1 MGNFQLKNSEKK
13 FSFYFTSI
21 IMQQIYTA
29 QLIDMFQCVKVRN
42 INVCGIFQNK
52 VKCTCRKWF
61 WLYKI
66 FKRYVCLIHSI
77 ASSIHMRR
85 FYTFFFL
92 HISVVT
98 QQISHAS
105 ILSLSTADLQN
116 SGNLNFFFFL
126 TASWKSL

>member
-42 INVCGIFQNK
+42 INVCGIFQTK

-66 FKRYVCLIHSI
+66 FKSYVCLIDSI

-85 FYTFFFL
+85 FYTFFFFL

-98 QQISHAS
+98 QKISHAS
-105 ILSLSTADLQN
+105 ILSLSPADLQN
-116 SGNLNFFFFL
+116 SGNLNFFL
-126 TASWKSL
+126 TVSWKSL